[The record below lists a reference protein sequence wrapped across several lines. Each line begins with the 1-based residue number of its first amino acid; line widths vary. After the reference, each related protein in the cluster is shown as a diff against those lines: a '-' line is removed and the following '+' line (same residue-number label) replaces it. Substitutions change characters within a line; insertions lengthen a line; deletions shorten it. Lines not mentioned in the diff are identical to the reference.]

1 MQAYESVPATF
12 KAYFE
17 AGPDGPSA
25 PPAAVSYKVMVEM
38 PLQGALLIMA
48 PHACSLPAWHAAL
61 CYTSM
66 RILGCN
72 ATR

>member
-17 AGPDGPSA
+17 AGPDGPGA

-38 PLQGALLIMA
+38 PLQGALLTMA
-48 PHACSLPAWHAAL
+48 PHACIAPALHVAF
-61 CYTSM
+61 
-66 RILGCN
+66 R
-72 ATR
+72 